1 MMPRW
6 VKFELS
12 DDGITFRDS
21 KTINSP
27 VSPEEKMTLIYDFK
41 AVFAQK
47 KARFV
52 RVTAKVL
59 EALPKGHSGEGKPA
73 WLFADEIIVTK

>member
-12 DDGITFRDS
+12 DDGITFRDPE
-21 KTINSP
+21 TISSP
-27 VSPEEKMTLIYDFK
+27 VSAEEKTTLIYDFK
-41 AVFAQK
+41 GVFTQK
-47 KARFV
+47 KARFI

-73 WLFADEIIVTK
+73 WLFADEIMVTK